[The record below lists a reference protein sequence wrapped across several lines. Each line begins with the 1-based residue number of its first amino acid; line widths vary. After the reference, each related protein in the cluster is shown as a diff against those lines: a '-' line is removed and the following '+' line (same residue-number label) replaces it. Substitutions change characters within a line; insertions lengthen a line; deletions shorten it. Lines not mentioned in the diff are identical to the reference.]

1 MGLISSSNNKRHQQC
16 MNLNRMYPSPNSS
29 DSRTL
34 KRAKFQSTSMNSTPL
49 RSSPTSTG
57 SRVSRYPN
65 AVLPLH
71 REVHA
76 PCRSKKFGLLNISGT
91 QKEIGKGRG
100 NDALHNKYRVYQQA
114 KDSALACIR
123 LFEKRKEAAQVDTAG
138 RNKEVYVIEDDDEEG
153 PSIVTEQSLK
163 GDDMALTGMHDFDAK
178 DVVGF
183 LQQST
188 PLVSESINSNLN
200 VVYAERTLDTLSLS
214 PEHPKKEPLVELVS
228 LKPFVPLTKE
238 EEDEVARAFSADRK
252 KVLVTHYKSNI
263 EITGGTFQCLRRGG
277 WLNDKVID
285 LYLVLLKERE
295 RRKAKNSL
303 QCHFFSTF
311 FYTKLISGKNGYDF
325 NSVRRWTS
333 QKKLGYIPHECDKIF
348 VPIHRTSHWCLA
360 VINQKEKKFQY
371 LDSLRGTDTQVL
383 EVLARYFV
391 DEVKDK
397 TGKDTDVS
405 SWEKE
410 FVKDHPKQLN
420 CYDCGMFMIK
430 YADFYSRNMRLCF
443 GQGDMPY
450 FRLRTAK
457 EILRLEAD

>member
-16 MNLNRMYPSPNSS
+16 MNLNRMYPSPSSS

-34 KRAKFQSTSMNSTPL
+34 KRAKFQSTSMNST
-49 RSSPTSTG
+49 PTSTG

-100 NDALHNKYRVYQQA
+100 NDALHHKYRVYQQA

-123 LFEKRKEAAQVDTAG
+123 LFEKRKEAAQVYTAG

-153 PSIVTEQSLK
+153 PSMVTEQSLK
-163 GDDMALTGMHDFDAK
+163 GMHDFDAK

-200 VVYAERTLDTLSLS
+200 VVYAERMLDTLSLS

-263 EITGGTFQCLRRGG
+263 EITGGTFQCLRPGG

-371 LDSLRGTDTQVL
+371 LDSLRGKDTQVL

-397 TGKDTDVS
+397 TGKDTDIEDWTDQVTIRILDSNQRVVKGAVDVDIGEDEEGVDDQAQKVVDTFSFSMNTNKLS
-405 SWEKE
+405 SKTSK
-410 FVKDHPKQLN
+410 FPLSNISDLQL
-420 CYDCGMFMIK
+420 
-430 YADFYSRNMRLCF
+430 
-443 GQGDMPY
+443 
-450 FRLRTAK
+450 
-457 EILRLEAD
+457 